1 MSYYKYNNIKRKDEV
16 VMKEKLKEIR
26 TYGSELITD
35 ESGMEFLEVAIVIA
49 LGVGLIGVLAF
60 IFTMI
65 GNKMSDSGEA
75 VQNMDT
81 NSNQQTNP
89 WNSNNGGGE
98 SGGGETP

>member
-1 MSYYKYNNIKRKDEV
+1 
-16 VMKEKLKEIR
+16 MKEKLKEIR